1 MDEEH
6 LAILKEEGRIS
17 ELIDVRDNVQN
28 LEKAQG
34 VEIPERNL
42 VQQRKG
48 SMEALRSGSEC

>member
-1 MDEEH
+1 MNEEH

-28 LEKAQG
+28 LKKAQG

-42 VQQRKG
+42 VQQRER

>member
-1 MDEEH
+1 MDKEQ
-6 LAILKEEGRIS
+6 LAILKEEGLIS